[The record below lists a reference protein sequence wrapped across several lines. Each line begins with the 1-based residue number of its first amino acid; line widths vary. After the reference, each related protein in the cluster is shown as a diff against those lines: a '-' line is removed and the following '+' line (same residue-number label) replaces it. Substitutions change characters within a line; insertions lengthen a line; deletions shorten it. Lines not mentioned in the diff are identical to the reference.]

1 MTISAVLRFFIVLAV
16 LSVSLAAAPVRAGG
30 LAPAAPQPAMSEL
43 KAGLAVDYLLIDA
56 LHVDNIEAA
65 GRGKPGKSLLT
76 LNWNMGS
83 GPILTHADDDQ
94 VAARITGFIRFE
106 AAGEYLMKI
115 KSNDGARLSIG
126 GQVVIDDPD
135 VHLDRFS
142 GTAKVAVPTAG
153 WYPVYMLYFERRGT
167 ATLELHWQPPGTGA
181 FDVVPAAAFAHL
193 PKG

>member
-65 GRGKPGKSLLT
+65 GRGRPGKSLLT

-142 GTAKVAVPTAG
+142 GTPKVA
-153 WYPVYMLYFERRGT
+153 
-167 ATLELHWQPPGTGA
+167 
-181 FDVVPAAAFAHL
+181 
-193 PKG
+193 